1 MRSTSRHVTFGLL
14 AGLAGIG
21 LSTPALAQTATGSSS
36 DAPVV
41 LNTSL
46 TLGYQAPNGE
56 MPTKRRDGAG
66 VMDTTV
72 AFDRTTGEIFSFFT
86 RSVPWGNGTG
96 LNTGMQAGLV
106 TTQLTST
113 GLTTPVETDLPNQGN
128 NAQRVFMRPNALLGN
143 DFIAVVFADEDNGRN
158 NNNPQSV
165 IWVYDRKTLK
175 QMNITNAG
183 TIGQKETDPVNL
195 ITLSGDNDDQ
205 QQCPHSFCSLPDEA
219 DGSQSF
225 IMGQQYNNQQARVM
239 KVNLK
244 TDGNGG
250 VQVTV
255 PYIKTIVQNARH
267 NRVQLACPPATGA
280 VSGNYIVATSVE
292 ADQQPANIGI
302 RAVLVDV
309 RDGSVAASTRFVDA
323 QPNKNLY
330 TVQPSVQYLNDGMVA
345 IEYQM
350 SASVRNGP
358 GNGNGHSGGV
368 DLSYLATLSVPS
380 PGGQF
385 KVLQT
390 TPRVAPYNRHAE
402 AFGLQYGT
410 DGSSS
415 MAVGVV
421 GGSSTGLAQGLVQIV
436 PINSDG
442 TFDTVPD
449 PLKLYEVSKY
459 SDVAGLPAMT
469 KRDPDQA
476 RGFIHAYNGLPNPGY
491 QNPNGFMPE
500 VKTFSIAAV
509 AGYNNPSTDNRES
522 LTFALVP
529 STWTPTVQT
538 TPGSATPNVPPGP
551 SPTAPVGTPVTNP
564 TGPSAGSGAAPS
576 SGSSTSGTG
585 ASSGSTGTSSGSNGA
600 SGSTGS
606 SGKPYN
612 PPTYAASSSGC
623 GCTTAG
629 SDKSSGFAGFTLAGL
644 GIALLGLRRR
654 SSKKES

>member
-1 MRSTSRHVTFGLL
+1 MLSTKRQLTLGLL
-14 AGLAGIG
+14 TGLAGIG
-21 LSTPALAQTATGSSS
+21 LTTPSFAQTAAT
-36 DAPVV
+36 AQPPII
-41 LNTSL
+41 LNTAL

-56 MPTKRRDGAG
+56 MPTRRRDGAG

-72 AFDRTTGEIFSFFT
+72 AFDRATGEIFSFFT
-86 RSVPWGNGTG
+86 RSVPWGGNTG

-106 TTQLTST
+106 TAQLTAT
-113 GLTTPVETDLPNQGN
+113 GLSTPVETDLPNQGN
-128 NAQRVFMRPNALLGN
+128 NAQRVFMRPNALLGK
-143 DFIAVVFADEDNGRN
+143 DFVAVVFADEDNGRN

-165 IWVYDRKTLK
+165 VWVYDRTTLK

-183 TIGQKETDPVNL
+183 KIGQKETDPVNL
-195 ITLSGDNDDQ
+195 ITLSGQNDDQ
-205 QQCPHSFCSLPDEA
+205 QQCPHSYCSLPDEA

-239 KVNLK
+239 KVNFK

-267 NRVQLACPPATGA
+267 NRVQLACPPATGG
-280 VSGNYIVATSVE
+280 VTGNYIVATSVE

-309 RDGSVAASTRFVDA
+309 RDGSVAASTRFVDSN
-323 QPNKNLY
+323 PGKNLY
-330 TVQPSVQYLNDGMVA
+330 AVQPSVQYLNDGLVA
-345 IEYQM
+345 VQYQM

-368 DLSYLATLSVPS
+368 DLSYLATLSVPAA
-380 PGGQF
+380 GGQF
-385 KVLQT
+385 KVVQT
-390 TPRVAPYNRHAE
+390 APRVAPYNRHAE
-402 AFGLQYGT
+402 AFGLTYGE
-410 DGSSS
+410 DGASS
-415 MAVGVV
+415 MAVGVI
-421 GGSSTGLAQGLVQIV
+421 GGASTGLAQGLVQVI
-436 PINSDG
+436 PINTDG
-442 TFDTVPD
+442 TFTAVPD

-491 QNPNGFMPE
+491 KLTTANAFMPE
-500 VKTFSIAAV
+500 VKTFSVAAV
-509 AGYNNPSTDNRES
+509 SGYNNPSTDNRES

-529 STWTPTVQT
+529 ATWDPAVQT

-551 SPTAPVGTPVTNP
+551 GQAAPTGTPETNP
-564 TGPSAGSGAAPS
+564 TGPSAGSGAPVS
-576 SGSSTSGTG
+576 TGSSTTSGD
-585 ASSGSTGTSSGSNGA
+585 SP

-606 SGKPYN
+606 GSTGSGSGYHAPGFGAT
-612 PPTYAASSSGC
+612 PTSSAGC

-629 SDKSSGFAGFTLAGL
+629 SDRTSGL
-644 GIALLGLRRR
+644 GGLAALGLGFVLAGLRRR